1 MPSPN
6 LREQILS
13 AGLETLHQRGFNA
26 TSVQDITDAA
36 GAPKGSFYNH
46 FESKEVLAAEV
57 VRRYEGQ
64 IQARLSIL
72 RDARLAP
79 LRRLRKYF
87 ESLNQAAIR
96 AEFSTG
102 CLLGNFAAELSN
114 QSPLIRERV
123 DKAFAAWCDE
133 VARVIGEAQ
142 KAGAISGDLSAK
154 ALAEFVIHAW
164 EGAMLRAKVDKDG
177 APLDQFLKV
186 TFAKLLA

>member
-1 MPSPN
+1 MPRPN
-6 LREQILS
+6 LREQLLS

-26 TSVQDITDAA
+26 TSVQDITEAA
-36 GAPKGSFYNH
+36 GVPKGSFYNH
-46 FESKEVLAAEV
+46 FESKEALAGEV
-57 VRRYEGQ
+57 VRRYEGR

-87 ESLNQAAIR
+87 QSLNQAAVR

-114 QSPLIRERV
+114 QSSLVRERV
-123 DKAFAAWCDE
+123 DEAFAAWCDE

-142 KAGAISGDLSAK
+142 KAGAISRDFSPQ
-154 ALAEFVIHAW
+154 ALAAFVIHAW
-164 EGAMLRAKVDKDG
+164 EGAVLRAKVDKDG
-177 APLDQFLKV
+177 APLDLFLKII
-186 TFAKLLA
+186 FSKLLA